1 MKDILQAGC
10 ALRNHINAYEKQ
22 ESSKK
27 GKRGF
32 PLGAVKKFYFTSRR
46 PTAALFLPSLAY
58 RLAQEEPMNSPQDCS
73 LNGSSHHTTDDPL
86 LGEDVDDEDRA
97 MAIR

>member
-1 MKDILQAGC
+1 MVRKAFFSFLPAARFAKQEMKDILQAGC

-32 PLGAVKKFYFTSRR
+32 PLGAVKFYFTSRR

-58 RLAQEEPMNSPQDCS
+58 RLAQEEPMNSP
-73 LNGSSHHTTDDPL
+73 
-86 LGEDVDDEDRA
+86 
-97 MAIR
+97 